1 MVVRALAGA
10 SPASAEEAPDLG
22 TRSADVSVA
31 PRFEFDDVYT
41 QQVRFVWRVLRGM
54 GVSDVMVEDAVQD
67 VFIVVHR
74 RLHEFDGRFSVK
86 TWLFQIAYRVACD
99 YRRKGKRA
107 AVLDAMDESLRD
119 GAPSP
124 AENAER
130 DEALRFVE
138 ELLDDL
144 DDKQRNVV
152 VLSEIEGM
160 TAPEI
165 SAVMGAPLNTVY
177 TWLRRARAQ
186 LSAAVARRQSRMK

>member
-1 MVVRALAGA
+1 MVVRALAGTA
-10 SPASAEEAPDLG
+10 HAPADEAAG
-22 TRSADVSVA
+22 VSVA
-31 PRFEFDDVYT
+31 PRFEFDEVYT

-67 VFIVVHR
+67 VFVVVHR

-99 YRRKGKRA
+99 YRRKGKRS
-107 AVLDAMDESLRD
+107 AVLESMDETLRD
-119 GAPSP
+119 ASPSP

-138 ELLDDL
+138 KLLGDL